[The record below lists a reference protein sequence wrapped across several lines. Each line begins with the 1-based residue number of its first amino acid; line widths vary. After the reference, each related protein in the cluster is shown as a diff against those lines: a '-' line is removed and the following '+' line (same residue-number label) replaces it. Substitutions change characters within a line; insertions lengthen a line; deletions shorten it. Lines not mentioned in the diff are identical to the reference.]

1 MKIHYVKSIV
11 TKIIEAKAKND
22 ADLGEAR
29 IDYIELTTTELDE
42 LKATCGPM
50 FSIQTNL
57 RKCTGEPWGMMFNGV
72 RIAEAK

>member
-22 ADLGEAR
+22 AEPGSAR
-29 IDYIELTTTELDE
+29 IDCIELTTTELDE
-42 LKATCGPM
+42 LKVACGPM

-72 RIAEAK
+72 RIVETM